1 LFSASGTVSSYVVDI
16 ATPREEEE
24 KEEERQHREE

>member
-1 LFSASGTVSSYVVDI
+1 LFSASGTVSSDVDI